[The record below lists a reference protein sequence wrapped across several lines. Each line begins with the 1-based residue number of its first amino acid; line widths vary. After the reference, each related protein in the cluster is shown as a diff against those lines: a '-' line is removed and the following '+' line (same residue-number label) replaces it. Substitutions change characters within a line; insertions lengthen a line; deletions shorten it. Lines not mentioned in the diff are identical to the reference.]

1 MDRFEAVEKAARA
14 CGLTIDD
21 IPVTHLAERDGQHL
35 VFVDAFTGGTYLVIH
50 ATGTVREVGDS
61 EQGITTS
68 WVPQYFRLALPFGSG
83 PASIAATPNDI
94 SDSPRFNLE

>member
-14 CGLTIDD
+14 CGLTSDD
-21 IPVTHLAERDGQHL
+21 IPVTHLAERGGQHR

-68 WVPQYFRLALPFGSG
+68 WVPQYFRLGPPFVSR
-83 PASIAATPNDI
+83 PESIAATPNET
-94 SDSPRFNLE
+94 SHSTRLQS

>member
-14 CGLTIDD
+14 CGLTSDD

-35 VFVDAFTGGTYLVIH
+35 VFVAFTGGTYLVIH

-68 WVPQYFRLALPFGSG
+68 WVPQYFRLAPTFGRG
-83 PASIAATPNDI
+83 PASIAAPPNEI
-94 SDSPRFNLE
+94 PDSPRTQS

>member
-14 CGLTIDD
+14 CGLTSDD

-35 VFVDAFTGGTYLVIH
+35 VFVDTFTGGTYLVIH

-68 WVPQYFRLALPFGSG
+68 WVPQYFGLGAPLVSAGTRLV
-83 PASIAATPNDI
+83 AT
-94 SDSPRFNLE
+94 R

>member
-14 CGLTIDD
+14 CGLTSDD

-35 VFVDAFTGGTYLVIH
+35 IFVDTFTGGTYLVIH

-68 WVPQYFRLALPFGSG
+68 WVPQYFGLGAPFPGVASRLV
-83 PASIAATPNDI
+83 AT
-94 SDSPRFNLE
+94 R

>member
-1 MDRFEAVEKAARA
+1 MDRFEAIEKAARA
-14 CGLTIDD
+14 CGLRSDD

-35 VFVDAFTGGTYLVIH
+35 VFVDTFTGGTYLVIH

-68 WVPQYFRLALPFGSG
+68 WVSQYFGLGAPLVSAGTRLV
-83 PASIAATPNDI
+83 AT
-94 SDSPRFNLE
+94 R